1 MINKLNDFEK
11 NMLLMAGSGGVGM
24 MYSYILY
31 ENVTNNAFAVSSILT
46 AFFLGGFALSLS
58 IRTIVRRRED
68 KKIEKNRTTSS
79 TYIKTEN
86 KKETKKGFYYGNK
99 KK

>member
-1 MINKLNDFEK
+1 MINKLSDFEK

-31 ENVTNNAFAVSSILT
+31 ENITNNAFAVSSILT
-46 AFFLGGFALSLS
+46 AFFLGGFVLSLS
-58 IRTIVRRRED
+58 IRTIAKRRAD
-68 KKIEKNRTTSS
+68 KKIENNQTISS
-79 TYIKTEN
+79 TCIKTEN

>member
-1 MINKLNDFEK
+1 MINKLSDFEK

-58 IRTIVRRRED
+58 IRTIVKRRAD
-68 KKIEKNRTTSS
+68 KKIEKNQTISS

>member
-1 MINKLNDFEK
+1 
-11 NMLLMAGSGGVGM
+11 MAGSGGVGM

-58 IRTIVRRRED
+58 IRTIVKRRAD
-68 KKIEKNRTTSS
+68 KKIEKNQTISS

>member
-1 MINKLNDFEK
+1 MINKLSDFEK

-31 ENVTNNAFAVSSILT
+31 ENITNNAFAVSSILT

-58 IRTIVRRRED
+58 IRTIVKRRTD
-68 KKIEKNRTTSS
+68 KKIEKNQTISS

>member
-1 MINKLNDFEK
+1 MIKKLNDFEK

-58 IRTIVRRRED
+58 IRTIVKRRTD
-68 KKIEKNRTTSS
+68 KKIEKNQTISS

>member
-1 MINKLNDFEK
+1 MINKLSDFEK

-31 ENVTNNAFAVSSILT
+31 ENITNNAFAVSSILT

-58 IRTIVRRRED
+58 IRTIAKRR
-68 KKIEKNRTTSS
+68 KIESNQTISS
-79 TYIKTEN
+79 TCIKTEN

>member
-1 MINKLNDFEK
+1 MINKLSDFEK

-31 ENVTNNAFAVSSILT
+31 ENVTNNAFVVSSILT

-58 IRTIVRRRED
+58 IRTIVKRRTD
-68 KKIEKNRTTSS
+68 KKIEKNQTISS

>member
-1 MINKLNDFEK
+1 MINKLSDFEK

-31 ENVTNNAFAVSSILT
+31 ENITNNAFAVSSILT

-58 IRTIVRRRED
+58 IRTIVKRRTD
-68 KKIEKNRTTSS
+68 KKIEKNQTISS

-99 KK
+99 NK

>member
-1 MINKLNDFEK
+1 MINKLSDFEK

-31 ENVTNNAFAVSSILT
+31 ENITNNAFAVSSILT
-46 AFFLGGFALSLS
+46 AFFLGGFVLSLS
-58 IRTIVRRRED
+58 IRTIVKRRAD
-68 KKIEKNRTTSS
+68 KKIEKNQTISS

>member
-1 MINKLNDFEK
+1 MINKLSDFEK

-24 MYSYILY
+24 VYSYILY
-31 ENVTNNAFAVSSILT
+31 ENITNNAFAVSSILT

-58 IRTIVRRRED
+58 IRTIVKRRTD
-68 KKIEKNRTTSS
+68 KKIEKNQTISS

>member
-1 MINKLNDFEK
+1 MINKLSDFEK

-46 AFFLGGFALSLS
+46 EFFLGGFALSLS
-58 IRTIVRRRED
+58 IRTIVKRRTD
-68 KKIEKNRTTSS
+68 KKIEKNQTISS

>member
-1 MINKLNDFEK
+1 MINKLSDFEK

-58 IRTIVRRRED
+58 IRTIVKRRTD
-68 KKIEKNRTTSS
+68 KKIEKNQTINS

>member
-1 MINKLNDFEK
+1 MIKKLNDFEK

-58 IRTIVRRRED
+58 IRTIVKRRED

-79 TYIKTEN
+79 SYIKTEN

>member
-1 MINKLNDFEK
+1 MINKLSDFEK

-31 ENVTNNAFAVSSILT
+31 ENITNNAFAVSSILT

-58 IRTIVRRRED
+58 IRTIVKRRTD
-68 KKIEKNRTTSS
+68 KKIEKNQTISS

-86 KKETKKGFYYGNK
+86 KKEIKKGFYYGNK

>member
-1 MINKLNDFEK
+1 MINKLSDFEK

-31 ENVTNNAFAVSSILT
+31 ENITNNAFAVSSILT

-58 IRTIVRRRED
+58 IRTIVKRRTD
-68 KKIEKNRTTSS
+68 NKIEKNQTISS

>member
-1 MINKLNDFEK
+1 MINKLSDFEK

-31 ENVTNNAFAVSSILT
+31 ENITNNAFAVSSILT

-58 IRTIVRRRED
+58 IRNILKRRTD
-68 KKIEKNRTTSS
+68 KKIEKNQTIGS

>member
-1 MINKLNDFEK
+1 MINKLSDFEK

-24 MYSYILY
+24 MYSYVLY

-58 IRTIVRRRED
+58 IRTIVKRRAD
-68 KKIEKNRTTSS
+68 KKIEKNQTISS

>member
-1 MINKLNDFEK
+1 MINKLSDFEK

-46 AFFLGGFALSLS
+46 AFFLGGFARSLS
-58 IRTIVRRRED
+58 IRTIVKRRTD
-68 KKIEKNRTTSS
+68 KKIEKNQTISS

>member
-1 MINKLNDFEK
+1 MINKLSDFEK

-46 AFFLGGFALSLS
+46 AFFLGWFALSLS
-58 IRTIVRRRED
+58 IRTIVKRRTD
-68 KKIEKNRTTSS
+68 KKIEKNQTISS

>member
-1 MINKLNDFEK
+1 MINKLSDFEK

-58 IRTIVRRRED
+58 IRTIVKRSTD
-68 KKIEKNRTTSS
+68 KKIEKNQTISS

-86 KKETKKGFYYGNK
+86 KKETKRNSMY
-99 KK
+99 

>member
-1 MINKLNDFEK
+1 MINKLSDFEK

-58 IRTIVRRRED
+58 IRTIVKRRTD
-68 KKIEKNRTTSS
+68 KKIEKNQTISS
-79 TYIKTEN
+79 TYITTEH
-86 KKETKKGFYYGNK
+86 KKETKQGLYYGNK

>member
-1 MINKLNDFEK
+1 MINKLSDFEK

-46 AFFLGGFALSLS
+46 AFFLGGFALSVS
-58 IRTIVRRRED
+58 IRTIVKRRTD
-68 KKIEKNRTTSS
+68 KKIEKNQTISS

>member
-1 MINKLNDFEK
+1 MINKLSDFEK

-58 IRTIVRRRED
+58 IRTIVKRRTD
-68 KKIEKNRTTSS
+68 KKIEKNQTISS

>member
-1 MINKLNDFEK
+1 MINKLSDFEK

-58 IRTIVRRRED
+58 IRTIVKRRTD
-68 KKIEKNRTTSS
+68 KKIEKNQ
-79 TYIKTEN
+79 
-86 KKETKKGFYYGNK
+86 TKKGFYYGNK